1 MLGGNRL
8 VCRDGK
14 QATVQVQK
22 AEWSVQLE
30 EGIRN
35 LQHQNVWMIVLVADQ
50 DPFAR
55 PTHAMLIVVL
65 FQSFQP
71 RKY

>member
-1 MLGGNRL
+1 
-8 VCRDGK
+8 
-14 QATVQVQK
+14 
-22 AEWSVQLE
+22 
-30 EGIRN
+30 
-35 LQHQNVWMIVLVADQ
+35 MIVLVADQ
-50 DPFAR
+50 DPLAR